1 MLTLVNTGWNLRA
14 QMNYYRSYILYW
26 IAKDTVIDL
35 GQICACVLAL
45 YQISKGAPIGN
56 FVMLITYWGNF
67 TGNPFALIAA
77 ATSSCLTDYRQ
88 TCQFR

>member
-1 MLTLVNTGWNLRA
+1 MLTFVNTGLSLRA
-14 QMNYYRSYILYW
+14 QTKYYGSYILYW

-67 TGNPFALIAA
+67 TGSPFALIAV
-77 ATSSCLTDYRQ
+77 ATSRCLMVYRQ
-88 TCQFR
+88 TYQFR